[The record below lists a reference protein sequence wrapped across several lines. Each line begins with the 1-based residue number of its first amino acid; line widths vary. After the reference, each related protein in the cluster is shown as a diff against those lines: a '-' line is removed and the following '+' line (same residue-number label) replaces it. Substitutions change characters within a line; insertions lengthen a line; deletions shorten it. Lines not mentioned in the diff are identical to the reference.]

1 MPEVRRRS
9 TALRTLVLLALG
21 AGLVAACG
29 PKQEA
34 AAEKSTQATPASAP
48 AAAGAAAPLGR
59 RGQRALQP
67 QTLDQ
72 MLERTFARFDRVD
85 ANGDGKITEDEI
97 DAARPARRG
106 GPAAVDAA
114 AGGDRGRRGG
124 RRGFGGGFGRADAD
138 GDGVIT
144 RAEVEAQTRTRFERQ
159 DTNGDGVVSADE
171 VRARFAGR
179 RDRGNGPDGGEGP
192 NG

>member
-1 MPEVRRRS
+1 
-9 TALRTLVLLALG
+9 LRTLVLLALG

-29 PKQEA
+29 PKPDA
-34 AAEKSTQATPASAP
+34 AAPKPATPTPASAP
-48 AAAGAAAPLGR
+48 ADADAAPGGPGGFG
-59 RGQRALQP
+59 GQRVFQP

-85 ANGDGKITEDEI
+85 TNGDGKITQDEI
-97 DAARPARRG
+97 EAARPAPR
-106 GPAAVDAA
+106 DDQ
-114 AGGDRGRRGG
+114 AGANATAGDDRGRRGG
-124 RRGFGGGFGRADAD
+124 RGFRGGGFGFGRADAD

-144 RAEVEAQTRTRFERQ
+144 RAEVETQTRARFERQ

-171 VRARFAGR
+171 IRARFAGR
-179 RDRGNGPDGGEGP
+179 RGGPDGGEGP